1 MTSLHRFLVGSAS
14 ASFLFLAGC
23 AVGPDFKEPASP
35 SPVEASPVSDTMAA
49 PGVVGGQAQQVSP
62 NLDLPAAWWELFR
75 SPTLN
80 QLVTLSLTNNPGLKS
95 AQAALISAHETTL
108 AQKGAYW
115 PDLSAGFSASRQKT
129 SSQISPTPN
138 TGALYFNLLTPQVN
152 VSYVPDVFGL
162 NRRSVEAL
170 QAQEAQLK
178 FAVVATRISLTAN
191 VALAAIQEA
200 SLRTQIEATRELIII
215 NSNWVQA
222 VRAQLAAGY
231 ASQLDLA
238 AQESQLAQTAA
249 ALPPLLK
256 QLAQQHDALAIL
268 VGVLPDQPLPEVSS
282 LAEFELPTAL
292 PASLPAQLVAH
303 RPDVRQAAENLHAA
317 CAQVGIAV
325 ANRLPNVT
333 LTADAGSMALTAGQ
347 MFAGGTGFWTLA
359 GNVSQPI
366 FQGGALL
373 HRERAARA
381 AMTAA
386 EDQYQGTVLS
396 AFQNVA
402 DTLRALQ
409 QDAVSLQA
417 AAAAQSAAQ
426 TSLELTR
433 RQLQTGYASYPA
445 LLNAEQNYQQS
456 IVNVVQAQ
464 ASRYADTAAL
474 FLALGGGWWNEPAP
488 APSKAALAGK

>member
-1 MTSLHRFLVGSAS
+1 
-14 ASFLFLAGC
+14 
-23 AVGPDFKEPASP
+23 
-35 SPVEASPVSDTMAA
+35 MAT
-49 PGVVGGQAQQVSP
+49 PGVGGGQAQQVST

-115 PDLSAGFSASRQKT
+115 TDLSAGFAASRQKT
-129 SSQISPTPN
+129 SSQISATPN
-138 TGALYFNLLTPQVN
+138 SGALYFNLLTPQVN

-162 NRRSVEAL
+162 NRRSVEVL
-170 QAQEAQLK
+170 QAQESQVK
-178 FAVVATRISLTAN
+178 FALVATRISLTAN
-191 VALAAIQEA
+191 VALAAVQEA
-200 SLRTQIEATRELIII
+200 SLRAQIQAAKEMIVI

-249 ALPPLLK
+249 ALPPLAK
-256 QLAQQHDALAIL
+256 QLAQQRDALAIL
-268 VGVLPDQPLPEVSS
+268 VGVSPDHPLPEVSS
-282 LAEFELPTAL
+282 LAEFILPTTL
-292 PASLPAQLVAH
+292 PFSLPAQLVAH

-325 ANRLPNVT
+325 ANRLPNLT

-347 MFAGGTGFWTLA
+347 MFAGGAGFWTLA

-373 HRERAARA
+373 HHERAARA

-409 QDAVSLQA
+409 QDAVALQV

-433 RQLQTGYASYPA
+433 RQLQTGYANYPA
-445 LLNAEQNYQQS
+445 LLNAEQNFQQS
-456 IVNVVQAQ
+456 VVNRVQAQ

-474 FLALGGGWWNEPAP
+474 FLALGGGWWNERKLP
-488 APSKAALAGK
+488 PSQGALAGQ